1 MAFRIQD
8 LTTYLRKYPL
18 AIGCGT
24 LSAALL
30 VGLFVRGGRAAE
42 LAALLRQKEQEGQRI
57 LDNVRDGSNF
67 PEQYEALVAATRG
80 LESRLIRSS
89 ERADNLQYFYR
100 LESETGVKELSLQPV
115 TPSAPDRRKPAAK
128 TLYTGVGFSISV
140 QGDYA
145 QILKF
150 VGRLESGPHFYR
162 LVRASVSRTKV
173 GSAGGSA
180 PLNLMLNLELFGL
193 P

>member
-8 LTTYLRKYPL
+8 FTAYLRKYPL

-30 VGLFVRGGRAAE
+30 IGLFFRSSRTGDLSGQ
-42 LAALLRQKEQEGQRI
+42 LKQKEREGQRI

-67 PEQYEALVAATRG
+67 AEQYETLSAAVRE

-89 ERADNLQYFYR
+89 ERAGNQQYFYQ
-100 LESETGVKELSLQPV
+100 LESDTGVKELSLQPATV
-115 TPSAPDRRKPAAK
+115 TPADRRRGPR
-128 TLYTGVGFSISV
+128 TLYTGVGYTISV
-140 QGDYA
+140 QGDFR
-145 QILKF
+145 QILSF
-150 VGRLESGPHFYR
+150 LGRLESGPHFYR
-162 LVRASVSRTKV
+162 LTRASVIHTKA
-173 GSAGGSA
+173 GAAGGGTGSIT
-180 PLNLMLNLELFGL
+180 LTLTLELLGL

>member
-1 MAFRIQD
+1 MALRIQD
-8 LTTYLRKYPL
+8 FTTYLRRYPL

-30 VGLFVRGGRAAE
+30 VGLFVRGGRSGE
-42 LAALLRQKEQEGQRI
+42 LAALLKEKEQEGQRI

-67 PEQYEALVAATRG
+67 AEQYEALVADMRG

-100 LESETGVKELSLQPV
+100 LESETGVKEISLQPV
-115 TPSAPDRRKPAAK
+115 APAAPDRRRPAAK
-128 TLYTGVGFSISV
+128 TLYTGVGFAVSV
-140 QGDYA
+140 QGEYT

-150 VGRLESGPHFYR
+150 IGRLESGPHFYR
-162 LVRASVSRTKV
+162 LVRASVGRNKGGGGPA
-173 GSAGGSA
+173 GS
-180 PLNLMLNLELFGL
+180 LNLMLTVELLGL

>member
-24 LSAALL
+24 LSVALL
-30 VGLFVRGGRAAE
+30 AGLFVRGGRAAE
-42 LAALLRQKEQEGQRI
+42 LAGLLRQKEQEGQRI
-57 LDNVRDGSNF
+57 LDNVRDGSNL
-67 PEQYEALVAATRG
+67 PEQYETLVAAMRG

-89 ERADNLQYFYR
+89 ERADNLQYFYV

-115 TPSAPDRRKPAAK
+115 APAAADRRKAAPK

-140 QGDYA
+140 QGDYP

-150 VGRLESGPHFYR
+150 IGRLESGPHFYR
-162 LVRASVSRTKV
+162 LGRAAVSRAKAGTT
-173 GSAGGSA
+173 GGSG
-180 PLNLMLNLELFGL
+180 PLNLMLNLELLGL